1 MSRTRP
7 PQKQKK
13 KVPKTWDEGRAC
25 APCPL
30 PACLPAGRPAPTA
43 PTAALAPAAQ
53 PQPQP
58 CKAAGSGFVQL
69 CTGATAASSPPP
81 SPPTAAAEYWENYTG
96 PRIMENRYVWAAAT
110 AAATLAAVYSS
121 AVQRGA
127 LR

>member
-13 KVPKTWDEGRAC
+13 KVPKTWDEGALLLGG
-25 APCPL
+25 PCRPAR
-30 PACLPAGRPAPTA
+30 PPCQHVCVACLPGSLLRQ
-43 PTAALAPAAQ
+43 Q
-53 PQPQP
+53 PQ
-58 CKAAGSGFVQL
+58 L
-69 CTGATAASSPPP
+69 MTASNNCPAVLHA
-81 SPPTAAAEYWENYTG
+81 TAAAEYWENYTG